1 MIVELLLYGF
11 SIIFVAYMI
20 RHLIFVGCVAL
31 RRKANDNY
39 QGHAGFFLPTV
50 TIIVP
55 AKNEERVISRL
66 LSRITRLT
74 YPEEKLTVIVVDDN
88 STDATGRIADAF
100 AQLHPRFSAIHRTG
114 GGHGKVSG
122 LNAALPSATGELI
135 VVFDADY
142 IPQLNLIEKLAC
154 YFVDPQ
160 VAIAQGRVTVLNE
173 QQSLV
178 TRLVTLERTSGYVID
193 QVARDKLDLTPQY
206 AGTVAAIRTAFLHD
220 CGGWDENILAEDTDL
235 TLKAVSTGWKVR
247 YTPIAESYEE
257 AVSTWR
263 AYRKQRRRWAY
274 GHTQCALKYLVPVLT
289 SRNMNFKQKIDA
301 FLMMGVYLVPVLVG
315 LGLLLTTIIGSSL
328 ISQIFIVAEV
338 FLIFGSVGNFA
349 PFFEVV
355 FSMRMDGRKMRPTDL
370 VLLAVSFFFN
380 VLISTDALVS
390 LLKDKLLGKHLIWV
404 PTIHTGSIS

>member
-11 SIIFVAYMI
+11 SLIFAAYMI

-31 RRKANDNY
+31 KRKVNDNF

-66 LSRITRLT
+66 LSRITRFT
-74 YPEEKLTVIVVDDN
+74 YPKEKLTVIVVDDN
-88 STDATGRIADAF
+88 STDATGRIADEF
-100 AQLHPRFSAIHRTG
+100 ARLHPQFSAIHRVG
-114 GGHGKVSG
+114 GGHGKVSC
-122 LNAALPSATGELI
+122 LNTALPSATGDLI

-142 IPQLNLIEKLAC
+142 VPQLDLIEKLAC

-160 VAIAQGRVTVLNE
+160 VAISQGRVTVLNE

-193 QVARDKLDLTPQY
+193 QVARDHLDLTPQY
-206 AGTVAAIRTAFLHD
+206 AGTVAAIRTAFLRD
-220 CGGWDENILAEDTDL
+220 SGGWDESILAEDTDL

-247 YTPIAESYEE
+247 YTTVAESYEE

-289 SRNMNFKQKIDA
+289 SRSMNLKQKMDA
-301 FLMMGVYLVPVLVG
+301 FLMMGVYMVPVLVG
-315 LGLLLTTIIGSSL
+315 LGLLLTTVIDASP

-355 FSMRMDGRKMRPTDL
+355 FSMRVDGRKMRPTDL
-370 VLLAVSFFFN
+370 ALLAASFLFN
-380 VLISTDALVS
+380 VLISTDALGS
-390 LLKDKLLGKHLIWV
+390 LLKDKLLGKRFIWV
-404 PTIHTGSIS
+404 PTVHTGSV